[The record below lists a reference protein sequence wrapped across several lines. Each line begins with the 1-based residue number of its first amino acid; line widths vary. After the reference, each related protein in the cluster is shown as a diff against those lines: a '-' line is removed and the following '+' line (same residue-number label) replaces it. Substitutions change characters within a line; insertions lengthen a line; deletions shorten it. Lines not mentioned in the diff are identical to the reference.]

1 MAASRTSLPTRPRA
15 GIRHRDKVSP
25 YDFKRP
31 ERVGKEQMRSLQ
43 TMHEA
48 FGRNFGA
55 ALSAL
60 LRTIVE
66 LKLTSVDQL
75 TYSEFVFSLENPTC
89 FNLINAAPLEGQLI
103 LDINLSLLF
112 PIIDRLL
119 GGGSDAAP
127 PARRPL
133 TEIELRLVSRITDL
147 FCKEMKHAWENV
159 LDLDLSIDRV
169 ESNPQLV
176 QIVPPNEVVV
186 LISFELTLG
195 RRARHD
201 EPVHPVQLHRAD
213 QHAALVPIAGS
224 ATARRTATPE
234 NIQRISDQ
242 LSDAVVE
249 VVVELAET
257 NISTSDLIGL
267 RVGDIIATEKDVRAP
282 ARGVRRRPAQISR
295 PARRIQRPQGDSGR
309 RADSN
314 FMTPTPAYTRSAAIV
329 GRGLPARLRRASAR
343 QARSARHRPT
353 AQDLSV
359 PRNGRSASKNRGS
372 VISTRAHVL
381 IVYMTT
387 VGTPVISHTSGFR
400 RVRHSQTVTPSS
412 VSAAS
417 N

>member
-1 MAASRTSLPTRPRA
+1 MSGDVLSQAEVESLLSAMDSREADVIADAATSRVRQRE
-15 GIRHRDKVSP
+15 KVSP

-55 ALSAL
+55 SLSAL

-89 FNLINAAPLEGQLI
+89 FNLINATPLEGQLI

-119 GGGSDAAP
+119 GGGNDASA
-127 PARRPL
+127 AVRRPL

-159 LDLDLSIDRV
+159 LDINLSIDRV

-195 RRARHD
+195 ETRGMMNLCIPFNSIERISARLTSNSW
-201 EPVHPVQLHRAD
+201 VSY
-213 QHAALVPIAGS
+213 GKKS
-224 ATARRTATPE
+224 ATTE
-234 NIQRISDQ
+234 NIQRISNQ

-249 VVVELAET
+249 VVVDLAET

-267 RVGDIIATEKDVRAP
+267 RVGDIIATEKDV
-282 ARGVRRRPAQISR
+282 ARPLVVSVEGQPKFHAQPGAFKGR
-295 PARRIQRPQGDSGR
+295 KAIQV
-309 RADSN
+309 
-314 FMTPTPAYTRSAAIV
+314 V
-329 GRGLPARLRRASAR
+329 G
-343 QARSARHRPT
+343 
-353 AQDLSV
+353 
-359 PRNGRSASKNRGS
+359 
-372 VISTRAHVL
+372 L
-381 IVYMTT
+381 I
-387 VGTPVISHTSGFR
+387 
-400 RVRHSQTVTPSS
+400 Q
-412 VSAAS
+412 
-417 N
+417 